1 MRVSEFVH
9 TCVKRSPF
17 HNDMG
22 ATMNNS
28 ELLAALYRALDLA
41 MEEDR
46 QFVAWLISLAI
57 AEAGGTPGVANDNVT
72 DGR

>member
-1 MRVSEFVH
+1 
-9 TCVKRSPF
+9 
-17 HNDMG
+17 
-22 ATMNNS
+22 MNNS